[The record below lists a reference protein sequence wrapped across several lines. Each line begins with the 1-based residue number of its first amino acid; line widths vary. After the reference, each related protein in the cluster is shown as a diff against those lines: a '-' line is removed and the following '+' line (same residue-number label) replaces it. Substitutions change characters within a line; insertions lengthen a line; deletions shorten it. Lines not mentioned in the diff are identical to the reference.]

1 MDEESVPLLSGSDG
15 SLDSYRAT
23 VRQLIESQLVQGPG
37 LYSNS
42 QLLDYLNK
50 NLDFV
55 VKIIK
60 TALEMQL
67 FPDEPN
73 RPKLDEEASNKPKCS
88 QTSKAKPKRNNKIMY
103 IQSDDSDED
112 EKASNYPR
120 TSKLQSTPKKPTSNF
135 NIDSKFTKK
144 GKDSKGN
151 KKKTV
156 SYEEVFDLTAKVN
169 LNSKASKSGSIIK
182 NLKNLEIKL
191 TPKQRDDDSN
201 DDDDDSDDSSS
212 SSSSSSSDSN
222 PEDGQYHRMQFQHD
236 AGDERENGKDDENNN
251 HYVAPTV

>member
-73 RPKLDEEASNKPKCS
+73 RPKVDEEASNKPKCS
-88 QTSKAKPKRNNKIMY
+88 QPSKSKPKRDNKIMF
-103 IQSDDSDED
+103 IQSDDSDDD
-112 EKASNYPR
+112 EEASNYPK

-135 NIDSKFTKK
+135 NKFKK
-144 GKDSKGN
+144 KEKDSKKN

-156 SYEEVFDLTAKVN
+156 TYEEVFDLTAKVN
-169 LNSKASKSGSIIK
+169 LRSKTSKIGSIIK
-182 NLKNLEIKL
+182 SLKNLEITL
-191 TPKQRDDDSN
+191 TPKRREDESN
-201 DDDDDSDDSSS
+201 DDDDSDDSSS

-222 PEDGQYHRMQFQHD
+222 PEGGQNNRMQFQHD
-236 AGDERENGKDDENNN
+236 AGDERENDKDDENRNP
-251 HYVAPTV
+251 YVAPTV